1 MIANSSKLET
11 RPPTLFTP
19 ASVIIITLYGL
30 VLGVPVLISFM
41 IISTLQFGLLTFLI
55 PAATIVL
62 SIFLLP
68 LGFGN
73 PYVCRLVRSLR
84 PTGESQLVQLT
95 RDPRQR
101 SGLFAVLEDA
111 DDFGF
116 LKVAETSLVFEGDSM
131 RLSVPYNRVQSLKQ
145 QNTGWRSLF
154 AYGAQTSLSVSD
166 LPEAGTFV
174 FAERSSWILPTS
186 RKNAQRMYE
195 SLRKKI
201 EESTHSPRTE

>member
-11 RPPTLFTP
+11 RPPTVFTTT
-19 ASVIIITLYGL
+19 SLIVISLYGL
-30 VLGVPVLISFM
+30 VLAVPVLISFM
-41 IISTLQFGLLTFLI
+41 IVSVQHFGLLTFLV
-55 PAATIVL
+55 PAAAIVL

-73 PYVCRLVRSLR
+73 PYVCRLVRSLE
-84 PTGESQLVQLT
+84 PPGESQLVQVT

-101 SGLFAVLEDA
+101 GGLFAVLEDA

-116 LKVAETSLVFEGDSM
+116 LKLTETALVFDGDSI
-131 RLSVPYNRVQSLKQ
+131 RLSVPYNRVRNLKQ

-154 AYGAQTSLSVSD
+154 AYGAQTSLLVSD
-166 LPEAGTFV
+166 LPEAGRFV

-186 RKNAQRMYE
+186 RKNAQRM
-195 SLRKKI
+195 
-201 EESTHSPRTE
+201 